1 MKPVCVLILTL
12 TASLAGC
19 QHVRTS
25 QKAGTEYVTD
35 SDGHTRAVT
44 YVTPDAYDKMTPEER
59 RRLNATVG
67 AEVSLPLFGGKQEK
81 KRDLTEEELRDALG
95 K

>member
-1 MKPVCVLILTL
+1 MKPACILVLTL

-19 QHVRTS
+19 QHVSAS

-44 YVTPDAYDKMTPEER
+44 
-59 RRLNATVG
+59 
-67 AEVSLPLFGGKQEK
+67 
-81 KRDLTEEELRDALG
+81 
-95 K
+95 